1 MIKSIYLH
9 KKRTMEAVLTA
20 DIINSR
26 EVSPEIWLP
35 ILKKE
40 LNAIGEEYT
49 TWEMYRGDSV
59 QIITTPTHALDC
71 AVVLKST
78 AKQIPNLD
86 IRIAIGIG
94 AITYRSDKISAS
106 NGLAFIHS
114 GEAFDRLGKNTL
126 AIKTPW
132 EDLDE
137 VISIM
142 LDLATLTM
150 NDWKPAMAEIFKKQW
165 EKPEAKQIEIAKEL
179 NKKQSNVSYSLK
191 KSGYEEIL
199 NAITYYRREI
209 EKLCCS

>member
-1 MIKSIYLH
+1 
-9 KKRTMEAVLTA
+9 MEAVLTA

-35 ILKKE
+35 ILKKV
-40 LNAIGEEYT
+40 LNTIGEEYS
-49 TWEMYRGDSV
+49 TWEVYRGDSI
-59 QIITTPTHALDC
+59 QLITTPIKALD
-71 AVVLKST
+71 AAILLKST
-78 AKQIPNLD
+78 VKQIPNLD
-86 IRIAIGIG
+86 IRMAIGIG
-94 AITYRSDKISAS
+94 AITYRSEKVSAS

-114 GEAFDRLGKNTL
+114 GEAFDTLGKNTL

-132 EDLDE
+132 KDFDE

-142 LDLATLTM
+142 LDLASLTM
-150 NDWKPAMAEIFKKQW
+150 NDWKPAMAEIFMKQW
-165 EKPEAKQIEIAKEL
+165 ENPEAKQIDIAKEL

-199 NAITYYRREI
+199 HAITYYRREI

>member
-1 MIKSIYLH
+1 
-9 KKRTMEAVLTA
+9 MEAVLTA

-26 EVSPEIWLP
+26 KVSPEIWLP
-35 ILKKE
+35 ILKKV
-40 LNAIGEEYT
+40 LNTIGEEYS
-49 TWEMYRGDSV
+49 TWEVYRGDSI
-59 QIITTPTHALDC
+59 QLITTPIKALD
-71 AVVLKST
+71 AAILLKST
-78 AKQIPNLD
+78 VKQIPNLD

-94 AITYRSDKISAS
+94 AITYRSDKVSAS

-114 GEAFDRLGKNTL
+114 GKAFDTLGKNTL

-132 EDLDE
+132 KDFDE

-142 LDLATLTM
+142 LDLASLTM
-150 NDWKPAMAEIFKKQW
+150 NDWKPAMAEIFMKQW
-165 EKPEAKQIEIAKEL
+165 ENPEAKQIDIAKEL
-179 NKKQSNVSYSLK
+179 NKKQSNISYSLK